1 MQKFSTA
8 PIEAM
13 RSFVQHRELIYG
25 AVKREIESR
34 YRGSVLGLAWSF
46 VYPLLMLAIYTFVFS
61 EIFKAKWNTATESK
75 SEFALV
81 LFAGLI
87 VYTLF
92 TETITRAPGL
102 ILSNVNYVKKIVF
115 PIEIL
120 PWISIASSLFH
131 ALVSL
136 SVWLLAYLIYFGAP
150 PTTALLL
157 PIVWLPMLLFVNGL
171 SWFLASLGVY
181 LRDVSQI
188 IGICMTALMFL
199 SPIFYPASAIPERY
213 RFLLFFN
220 PLTPAVEL
228 TRDVLYWGKLPDLLT
243 LACCWGVSLLTVW
256 LGFAW
261 FQKTR
266 AGFADVL

>member
-8 PIEAM
+8 PIEAI
-13 RSFVQHRELIYG
+13 RSFVHHRELIYG

-150 PTTALLL
+150 PATALLL

-181 LRDVSQI
+181 VRDISQI
-188 IGICMTALMFL
+188 IGVCMTALIFL

-228 TRDVLYWGKLPDLLT
+228 TRDVLYWGRLPDLLT
-243 LACCWGVSLLTVW
+243 LACCWGVSLLTAW